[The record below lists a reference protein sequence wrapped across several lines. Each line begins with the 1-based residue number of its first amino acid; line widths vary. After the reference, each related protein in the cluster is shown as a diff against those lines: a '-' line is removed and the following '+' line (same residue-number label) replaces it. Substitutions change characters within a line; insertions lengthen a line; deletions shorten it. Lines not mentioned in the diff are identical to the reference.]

1 MKAERAWVRLDSGRR
16 LNLLDPDPMSWTHRD
31 LAIGLARTY
40 RWGGHSSWSRPL
52 SVAQHSI
59 LVLALRQRAS
69 PHQPLDRRESLREL
83 LHDADEGMLSFD
95 PIAPIKPH
103 LGSDYQNLV
112 DRLRDA
118 LALRYGLIAWDP
130 DSYAA
135 HKRADRLAASSE
147 ALHIAGWDMDDLTET
162 LGIETRPMSD
172 DPLVP
177 PRGYLAWEP
186 WSADDAADRFL
197 RMLESLISPADW
209 DDGTHLERVGLVP

>member
-1 MKAERAWVRLDSGRR
+1 MCSGDRGGEGSAMKAERAWVRLDSGRR

-52 SVAQHSI
+52 SVAQHSV
-59 LVLALRQRAS
+59 LVLALRQRS
-69 PHQPLDRRESLREL
+69 SIDRPLDRGEALREL

-118 LALRYGLIAWDP
+118 LALRYGLMAWDP

-147 ALHIAGWDMDDLTET
+147 ALHIGR
-162 LGIETRPMSD
+162 LGYGRAQRDTRNRDPANVGRPTRPATRI
-172 DPLVP
+172 PRLGTLVRRRC
-177 PRGYLAWEP
+177 RGSLLE
-186 WSADDAADRFL
+186 DAGKPDQ
-197 RMLESLISPADW
+197 P
-209 DDGTHLERVGLVP
+209 G